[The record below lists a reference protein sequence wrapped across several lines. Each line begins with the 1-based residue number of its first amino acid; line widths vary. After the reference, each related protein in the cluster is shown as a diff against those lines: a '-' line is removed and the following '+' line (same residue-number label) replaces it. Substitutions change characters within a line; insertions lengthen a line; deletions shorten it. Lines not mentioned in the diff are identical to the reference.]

1 MGRLIWPT
9 TRGWVVALGMLAWL
23 AIALVNHGVFPLF
36 LMWFCLALLLV
47 SLVYAIFSL
56 QGVTVR
62 RAAYGRAVAGQML
75 SLPLKISNRSRWK
88 TQALVVQEKMAFTL
102 EGTDIQAIPSVAS
115 HSELFFDRKVLPI
128 RRGEYPL
135 DILVLRSGDPAG
147 LFRSERRFR
156 ISGSLVVY
164 PPAEQ
169 LSDLN
174 LHQFESLSL
183 ASGRPVTAT
192 GVSQDFFGVREYAP
206 SDGMR
211 FIHWKSSARFGR
223 LMVKEFERVS
233 VTSVAIL
240 LDADKESVNDSEW
253 SNLEYLIR
261 VAASICVTCAEMDC
275 TLAVVT
281 GGDKP
286 LTIPPTPAGEC
297 CEEAL
302 YRLATMSPGK
312 TSLSILIEETAR
324 TLPRNTV
331 VFCLSLSAEGP
342 ALLHALAGLRVA
354 GMDVRWYCAD
364 KEGFTGQPAKGERK
378 HGDLARPVPLT
389 SGQSIAKALEVW

>member
-1 MGRLIWPT
+1 MSRLIWPT
-9 TRGWVVALGMLAWL
+9 TRGWVVMLGMLAWL
-23 AIALVNHGVFPLF
+23 AVALVNHGVFALI
-36 LMWFCLALLLV
+36 LMWLCLALLLV
-47 SLVYAIFSL
+47 SLGYAICAL
-56 QGVTVR
+56 LGVTVR
-62 RAAYGRAVAGQML
+62 RVTYGRAIAGQVL
-75 SLPLKISNRSRWK
+75 PLPLKINNRSRWK
-88 TQALVVQEKMAFTL
+88 TQTLVIQEKMPFTL
-102 EGTDIQAIPSVAS
+102 EGMDIQAIPSVAP
-115 HSELFFDRKVLPI
+115 HSELLFNRRVLPV

-135 DILVLRSGDPAG
+135 GTLVLRSGDPAG

-156 ISGSLVVY
+156 IPGSLVVY
-164 PPAEQ
+164 PQTEQ

-174 LHQFESLSL
+174 LHQFESLSF

-192 GVSQDFFGVREYAP
+192 GISQDFFGVREYAP

-211 FIHWKSSARFGR
+211 FIHWKSSARFGK

-240 LDADKESVNDSEW
+240 LDADKELLNDNEG

-261 VAASICVTCAEMDC
+261 VAASLCVTCSEMDC
-275 TLAVVT
+275 TLSMVT

-286 LTIPPTPAGEC
+286 LRIPPTPAVEC

-302 YRLATMSPGK
+302 YHLATLSPGK
-312 TSLSILIEETAR
+312 TSLSILIEETLR
-324 TLPRNTV
+324 TLPRNSV

-342 ALLHALAGLRVA
+342 SLLHAMNGLRDA

-364 KEGFTGQPAKGERK
+364 KKGFKGHPAEYKKQHGEMAQPV
-378 HGDLARPVPLT
+378 LVT
-389 SGQSIAKALEVW
+389 SEQSIAKVLEVW

>member
-9 TRGWVVALGMLAWL
+9 TRGWIVALGMLACL
-23 AIALVNHGVFPLF
+23 AITLVNHGVFALF
-36 LMWFCLALLLV
+36 LMWFFLALLLV
-47 SLVYAIFSL
+47 SLGYAICSL
-56 QGVTVR
+56 HGVTVR
-62 RAAYGRAVAGQML
+62 RAAYGRATAGQML
-75 SLPLKISNRSRWK
+75 SLPLKIGNRSRWR
-88 TQALVVQEKMAFTL
+88 TQALVVQEKMPFAL
-102 EGTDIQAIPSVAS
+102 KGTDTQAISSVAPR
-115 HSELFFDRKVLPI
+115 SELFFDRKVLPI

-135 DILVLRSGDPAG
+135 GTLVLRSGDPAG

-164 PPAEQ
+164 PPTEQ

-261 VAASICVTCAEMDC
+261 VAASICVACAEMDC
-275 TLAVVT
+275 TLAMVT
-281 GGDKP
+281 GGEKP

-297 CEEAL
+297 CEEVL
-302 YRLATMSPGK
+302 YHLATLTPGK

-324 TLPRNTV
+324 MLPRNTV
-331 VFCLSLSAEGP
+331 VFCLSRSAEGP
-342 ALLHALAGLRVA
+342 ALLHARSGLRDA

-364 KEGFTGQPAKGERK
+364 KVDFTGKSVKCEKK
-378 HGDLARPVPLT
+378 HGEMARPVHLT
-389 SGQSIAKALEVW
+389 AGQSIARSLEVW